1 VPVEYQGDALKI
13 GFNARYIMDVLQSLA
28 ALEPVA
34 AQDVV
39 VELSDD
45 LSPGVLKPAGES
57 ATQFTAVVMPM
68 RI

>member
-1 VPVEYQGDALKI
+1 MVIPSVDHDCVLK
-13 GFNARYIMDVLQSLA
+13 
-28 ALEPVA
+28 
-34 AQDVV
+34 DVV

-45 LSPGVLKPAGES
+45 LSPGVVKPAGES